1 MKSIITCDMEGI
13 ILTMNTGAEKIFGY
27 QKHELI
33 GKQRVSLFS
42 PGEIVLQ
49 NVASWLDIASKK
61 GEYSGKTIFINKEGE
76 KINARISITP
86 TYSKDKN
93 KIQNGYCGVTE
104 VIDENVDVPISITTK
119 FIKLLAITR
128 MPFTS
133 ASLLPI
139 FLAASYFYSIN
150 TYSFSMINFVL
161 CTVGVLF
168 AHLSTNMFNDYFDNI
183 DGTDTGNYN
192 YFQQVSGGSRAI
204 ELGLISISK
213 TKSSA
218 ILLMFIAIL
227 FGITTL
233 FNAYSDNIFPIITIT
248 ITALFLGYFYTAP
261 PIRLVARNGL
271 GEISI
276 FSVFGPL
283 MVLGTGFAIFNGNFL
298 ASSYFND
305 LLILSL
311 PVGLLTTNIL
321 LINEFP
327 DYEGDLKTGKNHLV
341 VTFGKKNSRYIYLLN
356 LVIIS
361 LITLY
366 SATTLNPILF
376 LPLLFV
382 LFYGSKIT
390 IHIFK
395 NYNKRSLVTANW
407 DTIKLH
413 AGYCILSIISF
424 IVITFL

>member
-27 QKHELI
+27 KKNELI

-49 NVASWLDIASKK
+49 NVASWLDIAAKK
-61 GEYSGKTIFINKEGE
+61 GEYSGKTIFINKDGE

-104 VIDENVDVPISITTK
+104 VIDENVKVPISWSTK
-119 FIKLLAITR
+119 LIKLLAITR

-139 FLAASYFYSIN
+139 FVTASYFYSIN
-150 TYSFSMINFVL
+150 FFSFSLINFIL
-161 CTVGVLF
+161 CTIGVLF

-183 DGTDTGNYN
+183 DGTDSGNYN
-192 YFQQVSGGSRAI
+192 YFQQLSGGSRAI

-213 TKSSA
+213 TKSIA

-227 FGITTL
+227 FGTTTL
-233 FNAYSDNIFPIITIT
+233 FNSYTENIIPIAIITI
-248 ITALFLGYFYTAP
+248 IALFLGYFYTAP

-276 FSVFGPL
+276 FTVFGPL
-283 MVLGTGFAIFNGNFL
+283 MVLGTGFAIFNDNFF

-305 LLILSL
+305 LLLLSF
-311 PVGLLTTNIL
+311 PIGLLTTNIL

-341 VTFGKKNSRYIYLLN
+341 VTFGKKNSRYIYLIN
-356 LVIIS
+356 LLFIS
-361 LITLY
+361 LITFY
-366 SATTLNPILF
+366 SANNNKSNFIITTLICFNLWV
-376 LPLLFV
+376 LKLLFTY
-382 LFYGSKIT
+382 LKIT
-390 IHIFK
+390 TK
-395 NYNKRSLVTANW
+395 DL
-407 DTIKLH
+407 L
-413 AGYCILSIISF
+413 
-424 IVITFL
+424 

>member
-13 ILTMNTGAEKIFGY
+13 ILTMNSGAEKIFGY
-27 QKHELI
+27 QKEELI

-49 NVASWLDIASKK
+49 NVATWLDIATKK
-61 GEYSGKTIFINKEGE
+61 GKYSGKTIFINKEGK
-76 KINARISITP
+76 KINAKISITP
-86 TYSKDKN
+86 TFSKDKN
-93 KIQNGYCGVTE
+93 KKQNGYCGVTE
-104 VIDENVDVPISITTK
+104 VIEENVEIPISISTK
-119 FIKLLAITR
+119 LIKILAITR

-139 FLAASYFYSIN
+139 LLVASYFYSMN
-150 TYSFSMINFVL
+150 EKNFSILNLIM
-161 CTVGVLF
+161 CSVGVLF

-183 DGTDTGNYN
+183 DGTDIGNYN
-192 YFQQVSGGSRAI
+192 YFQQLSGGSRAI

-213 TKSSA
+213 TKLSA
-218 ILLMFIAIL
+218 LMLMFLGIL
-227 FGITTL
+227 FGIITL
-233 FNAYSDNIFPIITIT
+233 FNANIDNIIPIVLITIS
-248 ITALFLGYFYTAP
+248 ALFLGYYYTAP

-271 GEISI
+271 GELSI
-276 FSVFGPL
+276 FTVFGPL
-283 MVLGTGFAIFNGNFL
+283 VVLGAGFAIFNGNLFT
-298 ASSYFND
+298 SNYFND
-305 LLILSL
+305 LLLLSF
-311 PVGLLTTNIL
+311 PIGLLTTNIL

-341 VTFGKKNSRYIYLLN
+341 VTFGKKNSRYLYLLN
-356 LVIIS
+356 LIIIS
-361 LITLY
+361 LITFY
-366 SATTLNPILF
+366 SATTLNPVLF

-382 LFYGSKIT
+382 LIYGSKIT

-395 NYNKRSLVTANW
+395 NYNNRSLVTANW

-424 IVITFL
+424 ISIALI

>member
-27 QKHELI
+27 KKNELI

-49 NVASWLDIASKK
+49 NVASWLDIAAKK
-61 GEYSGKTIFINKEGE
+61 GEYSGKTIFINKDGE

-93 KIQNGYCGVTE
+93 KVQNGYCGVTE
-104 VIDENVDVPISITTK
+104 VIEENVEVPISWSTK
-119 FIKLLAITR
+119 LIKLLAITR

-139 FLAASYFYSIN
+139 FVTASYFYSIN
-150 TYSFSMINFVL
+150 ENSFSLMNFIL
-161 CTVGVLF
+161 CTIGVLF

-183 DGTDTGNYN
+183 DGTDSGNYN
-192 YFQQVSGGSRAI
+192 YFQQLSGGSRAI

-213 TKSSA
+213 TKSIA

-227 FGITTL
+227 FGTTTL
-233 FNAYSDNIFPIITIT
+233 FNSYTDNIIPIAIITI
-248 ITALFLGYFYTAP
+248 IALFLGYFYTAP

-276 FSVFGPL
+276 FTVFGPL
-283 MVLGTGFAIFNGNFL
+283 MVLGTGFAIFNDNFF

-305 LLILSL
+305 LLLLSF
-311 PVGLLTTNIL
+311 PIGLLTTNIL

-341 VTFGKKNSRYIYLLN
+341 VTFGKKNSRYIYLIN
-356 LVIIS
+356 LLFIS
-361 LITLY
+361 LITFY
-366 SATTLNPILF
+366 SAITINPILL
-376 LPLLFV
+376 LPLLFI
-382 LFYGSKIT
+382 LIYGYKIT

-395 NYNKRSLVTANW
+395 NYNNRSLVTANW

-413 AGYCILSIISF
+413 AGYCILSILSF
-424 IVITFL
+424 ILITLL